1 MYMGIVKVS
10 DEIHEQLRRAS
21 KAYDRSLNGQA
32 EHWLKI
38 GLLSEMNPTC
48 NYQELRD
55 LLLVHEDLNLDK
67 FIKKVSKK

>member
-1 MYMGIVKVS
+1 MGIVKVS

-38 GLLSEMNPTC
+38 GLLAEMNPRC

-55 LLLVHEDLNLDK
+55 LLLLHEDLTLDK
-67 FIKKVSKK
+67 FVKKVSKK